1 MTLETSLKSIITKT
15 RFYLQDGP
23 GSNRYTPQ
31 ALLIENVADDEDE
44 DLSVGRESRIE
55 ELARKMMSKVDEEM
69 AAKRND
75 RKRHPSEPTPR
86 YQRF

>member
-1 MTLETSLKSIITKT
+1 MTFIK
-15 RFYLQDGP
+15 G
-23 GSNRYTPQ
+23 GSHSVRSTPQ
-31 ALLIENVADDEDE
+31 ALLVDHDDDDDDDEE

-69 AAKRND
+69 AAKKND

-86 YQRF
+86 YKARPFISS